1 MLLSSK
7 KTAIAKLALMQEVYV
22 EYKGLKENIQTLASE
37 RGALLEADGSGQCVC
52 CWDRASTVALRPC
65 GHVCVCDECS
75 GNTQS
80 CPLCRTKVSA
90 VMRIFFSE
98 HSALLPSL
106 PSNFLRTERKQV
118 GELSKRD
125 VGGGGGRGGS
135 GEGGRG
141 GRANESG
148 SSLALSPSAAAA
160 LLENLKQAVSLAEEQ
175 RCSIDAS
182 LPCGQCVCVC
192 VCVCVWHTESLTC
205 AF

>member
-1 MLLSSK
+1 MLLASK
-7 KTAIAKLALMQEVYV
+7 KTAIAKLAHMQEVY
-22 EYKGLKENIQTLASE
+22 EECKGLKENIQTLASE
-37 RGALLEADGSGQCVC
+37 RGARLEADGSRQCVC

-80 CPLCRTKVSA
+80 CPLCRTKVSTA
-90 VMRIFFSE
+90 MRIFFSD

-118 GELSKRD
+118 RRLSKQD
-125 VGGGGGRGGS
+125 VGGGGGEGGGGGR
-135 GEGGRG
+135 GEGGSG

-160 LLENLKQAVSLAEEQ
+160 LLENLKQAVSSAEEQ
-175 RCSIDAS
+175 LCSIDAS

-192 VCVCVWHTESLTC
+192 V
-205 AF
+205 